1 MFLRTQ
7 LTLKNKIMKCF
18 NCDKEFEKPES
29 GRSLAVCWLLFLF
42 FIPGWI
48 AYLIFKPQYICPAC
62 GMKIVETKLN
72 KQDRGRGLM
81 TKISGG
87 GATAIIILII
97 FLALVFMGMSG

>member
-1 MFLRTQ
+1 
-7 LTLKNKIMKCF
+7 MKCYK
-18 NCDKEFEKPES
+18 CDKEFDKPMR
-29 GRSLAVCWLLFLF
+29 GRSLAIAWLLFLF

-62 GMKIVETKLN
+62 GMKVVETKLN
-72 KQDRGRGLM
+72 GRAKGKGLLTEM
-81 TKISGG
+81 SGG